1 MRRIG
6 PGLLLLTALALAA
19 AFLARYL
26 GWLDGR
32 TLLDVGMAA
41 VGLLGLGLIV
51 KLPWDLY
58 MQARGLVADQR
69 ESRERGIE
77 VADAELR
84 YAKRTA
90 RRLLAACLGLHSVT
104 ALTIALGTRFSGG
117 QLGYWFAG
125 FFLLATF
132 FRPAVA
138 VYGHLR
144 ARLTELRSRTR
155 FPREDAV
162 ALRMRVE
169 ELEGRLER
177 SIDSQDAVRL
187 EHAEASERL
196 SRRVDSLDREHR
208 ARTAAFEDQVD
219 RVLRELERTV
229 DRLTEDR
236 EILSGIR
243 AFVRAVKDA

>member
-6 PGLLLLTALALAA
+6 PGLLALTVLTVL

-32 TLLDVGMAA
+32 ALLDLGVAA
-41 VGLLGLGLIV
+41 VGLLGLALLV

-69 ESRERGIE
+69 DARQRGIE
-77 VADAELR
+77 VSEAEER
-84 YAKRTA
+84 FAKRAA
-90 RRLLAACLGLHSVT
+90 RRLLAACLALHAIT

-117 QLGYWFAG
+117 QLGYWFAA

-132 FRPAVA
+132 FRPAIA
-138 VYGHLR
+138 VYVHLR
-144 ARLTELRSRTR
+144 ARLGELRSRTR

-169 ELEGRLER
+169 QIERRLE
-177 SIDSQDAVRL
+177 DDDAFREGERT
-187 EHAEASERL
+187 EHAQALERL
-196 SRRVDSLDREHR
+196 SRRLDTLDQEHR
-208 ARTAAFEDQVD
+208 ARTAAFQDQVE